1 MKVVQ
6 SFEEAVSVYN
16 AFLSQR
22 AFAEGYAAALAGVP
36 RALIPE
42 SLSVF
47 SGNWIEGWL
56 AATLDEPDQPAGAHF
71 QARSANP
78 SGLPLLAA

>member
-1 MKVVQ
+1 MKIVQ

-36 RALIPE
+36 RTRIPE
-42 SLSVF
+42 NLSVF
-47 SGNWIEGWL
+47 SGNWVEGWL
-56 AATLDEPDQPAGAHF
+56 TGALDELDQPAGVHF
-71 QARSANP
+71 QARLANP